1 MKSKDLREVVMR
13 MTDDG
18 ISPRQIAKEL
28 RNVVSDR
35 TVRRWQHLY
44 KRTGSIDL
52 NVPSATMRRV
62 IQDDLHLHA
71 YHVTIQPNIQDDH
84 KQRRKSF
91 AYWVR
96 KSLRK
101 KDHGLILFTDEK
113 YFGMD
118 GIYNRQNDRVY
129 ASSRQEAD
137 AHGGIHRLSKFPKR
151 IMVWLGACKEGVTT
165 PITFKPGETLTH
177 KNYIDIVLP
186 HAFAEG
192 QRLLGEDFIYQQ
204 DNATPHTHKDSLTW
218 IRNNFSRFID
228 ETKWPPNSSDLS
240 VLDYYVWDAINHN
253 IHWEKVKNYNS
264 LIEEIKQG
272 VSRVPSTSVV
282 HSVETW
288 SRGVDNIPKNREIV
302 PFTAEMLQPP
312 QIQAEMLQK
321 KPISSSSD

>member
-1 MKSKDLREVVMR
+1 MKSKDLRKVVMR

-18 ISPRQIAKEL
+18 ISSRQIAKEL

-52 NVPSATMRRV
+52 NVPNGRPRIVRTKQL
-62 IQDDLHLHA
+62 IQK
-71 YHVTIQPNIQDDH
+71 DDH

-101 KDHGLILFTDEK
+101 KDHGSTLFTDEK

-118 GIYNRQNDRVY
+118 GIYNRQNDRAY

-151 IMVWLGACKEGVTT
+151 IMVWLGACKEGLTT
-165 PITFKPGETLTH
+165 PIVFKPGETLTH
-177 KNYIDIVLP
+177 KNYVDIVLP
-186 HAFAEG
+186 HALAED

-204 DNATPHTHKDSLTW
+204 DNAIPHTHKDSLTW
-218 IRNNFSRFID
+218 IRNKFSRFID
-228 ETKWPPNSSDLS
+228 ETKWPPNSPNLS
-240 VLDYYVWDAINHN
+240 VL
-253 IHWEKVKNYNS
+253 
-264 LIEEIKQG
+264 
-272 VSRVPSTSVV
+272 
-282 HSVETW
+282 
-288 SRGVDNIPKNREIV
+288 
-302 PFTAEMLQPP
+302 
-312 QIQAEMLQK
+312 
-321 KPISSSSD
+321 

>member
-1 MKSKDLREVVMR
+1 
-13 MTDDG
+13 
-18 ISPRQIAKEL
+18 
-28 RNVVSDR
+28 
-35 TVRRWQHLY
+35 
-44 KRTGSIDL
+44 
-52 NVPSATMRRV
+52 MRRV

-321 KPISSSSD
+321 KPISSSSDIIQADIIQPFLLR